1 MSRLNGRL
9 TGASLATQRNQC
21 TQLAKVGGLD
31 QVMIETRL
39 RGSVEMLLLTVPA
52 MGNQQGIVLIR
63 HRAYAASDL
72 VAVHP
77 GKADIE

>member
-1 MSRLNGRL
+1 MKGVGQSAN
-9 TGASLATQRNQC
+9 APLAAQRDQG
-21 TQLAKVGGLD
+21 TQLAEVRRFD
-31 QVMIETRL
+31 QVVIETRL
-39 RGSVEMLLLTVPA
+39 CGSLKMLLLTVPA

-77 GKADIE
+77 GQADIE